1 MAINILDGF
10 SLRAKKFLDARSSFS
25 TLAEMNAWDANSV
38 PEGFITYNEEDKKS
52 YQWDGQKWTE
62 YTAGGGGGG
71 TWTSSDPTAVTV
83 GGLKQG
89 TNLSGK
95 TTQEIIDMMVNPYM
109 PPAIGI
115 SINPSTTLYE
125 IGRDATVTVTAN
137 LTKKTKDITG
147 ARILKNGADLKV
159 ASPDEITAKTF
170 SQASVTFNSDTT
182 FSSKVS
188 DADGEVNGNTIAVKF
203 TRKSFYGLIDA
214 GATVDSDTAIE
225 ALGSNQLTGSKGLT
239 WNNLTANN
247 QKLAYAY
254 PESFGNLTSIK
265 DQNNFDYISS
275 FIKTTVQRDGV
286 NYNVYILRDPMS
298 ITGARVT
305 FA

>member
-10 SLRAKKFLDARSSFS
+10 SLRAKKFLDARSSFA
-25 TLAEMNAWDANSV
+25 TLVEMNAWDSNSV

-125 IGRDATVTVTAN
+125 MGRDATVTVTAN

-159 ASPDEITAKTF
+159 ASSDEITAKTF

-188 DADGEVNGNTIAVKF
+188 DADGEVNGNTINVKF

-239 WNNLTANN
+239 WNNLKANN

>member
-10 SLRAKKFLDARSSFS
+10 SLRAKKFLDARSSFA
-25 TLAEMNAWDANSV
+25 TLDEMNAWDANSV

-52 YQWDGQKWTE
+52 YQWDGQQWTE

-71 TWTSSDPTAVTV
+71 TWTSTDPTAVTV

-109 PPAIGI
+109 PPVIGI

-159 ASPDEITAKTF
+159 ASSDEITAKTF

-188 DADGEVNGNTIAVKF
+188 DADGEVNGNTITAKF

-214 GATVDSDTAIE
+214 GATVDSNTAIE

>member
-10 SLRAKKFLDARSSFS
+10 SLRAKKFLDARSSFA
-25 TLAEMNAWDANSV
+25 TLDEMNAWDANSV

-71 TWTSSDPTAVTV
+71 TWTSTDPTAVTV

-115 SINPSTTLYE
+115 SINPSSTLYE
-125 IGRDATVTVTAN
+125 IGKDATVTITAN

-147 ARILKNGADLKV
+147 ARILKNGTDLKV
-159 ASPDEITAKTF
+159 ASSDELTAKTF

-188 DADGEVNGNTIAVKF
+188 DADGEVNGNTITVKF

>member
-10 SLRAKKFLDARSSFS
+10 SLRAKKFLDARSSFP
-25 TLAEMNAWDANSV
+25 TLVEMNAWDANSV

-109 PPAIGI
+109 PPVIGI
-115 SINPSTTLYE
+115 SINPSSTLYE
-125 IGRDATVTVTAN
+125 IGKDATVTVTAN

-147 ARILKNGADLKV
+147 ARILKNGTDLKV
-159 ASPDEITAKTF
+159 ASSDEITAKTF
-170 SQASVTFNSDTT
+170 SQASVTFNTDTT

-188 DADGEVNGNTIAVKF
+188 DADGEVNGNTINVKF
-203 TRKSFYGLIDA
+203 TRKSFYGLIGA
-214 GATVDSDTAIE
+214 GDTVDSDTAIE

-254 PESFGNLTSIK
+254 PESFGNLASIK
-265 DQNNFDYISS
+265 DQNNFEYLAS
-275 FIKTTVQRDGV
+275 FDKTTVQRDGV

-298 ITGARVT
+298 ITGAKVT
-305 FA
+305 FS

>member
-10 SLRAKKFLDARSSFS
+10 SLRAKKFLDARSSFA
-25 TLAEMNAWDANSV
+25 TLDEMNAWDANSV

-109 PPAIGI
+109 PPVIGI
-115 SINPSTTLYE
+115 SINPSATLYE

-147 ARILKNGADLKV
+147 ARILKNGTDLKV
-159 ASPDEITAKTF
+159 ASSDEITAKTF
-170 SQASVTFNSDTT
+170 NQASVTFNSDTT

-188 DADGEVNGNTIAVKF
+188 DADGEVNGNTITVKF
-203 TRKSFYGLIDA
+203 TRKSFYGLIGA
-214 GATVDSDTAIE
+214 GDTVDSDTAIE
-225 ALGSNQLTGSKGLT
+225 ALSSNQLTGSKGLT

-265 DQNNFDYISS
+265 DQNNFEYLAS
-275 FIKTTVQRDGV
+275 FDKTTVQRDGV

>member
-25 TLAEMNAWDANSV
+25 TLDEMNAWDANSV

-71 TWTSSDPTAVTV
+71 TWTSTDPTAVTV

-109 PPAIGI
+109 PPVIGI
-115 SINPSTTLYE
+115 NINPSTTLYE
-125 IGRDATVTVTAN
+125 IGKDATVTVTAN

-147 ARILKNGADLKV
+147 ARILKNGTDLKV
-159 ASPDEITAKTF
+159 ASSDEITAKTF

-188 DADGEVNGNTIAVKF
+188 DADGEVNGNTINVKF
-203 TRKSFYGLIDA
+203 TRKSFYGLIGA
-214 GATVDSDTAIE
+214 GDTVDSNTAIE

-265 DQNNFDYISS
+265 DQNNFEYLAS
-275 FIKTTVQRDGV
+275 FDKTTVQRDGV

>member
-10 SLRAKKFLDARSSFS
+10 SLRAKKFLDARSSFA

-109 PPAIGI
+109 PPVIGI

-125 IGRDATVTVTAN
+125 IGKDATVTITAN

-147 ARILKNGADLKV
+147 ARILKNGTDLKV
-159 ASPDEITAKTF
+159 ASSDELTAKTF
-170 SQASVTFNSDTT
+170 SQASVTFNTDTT

-188 DADGEVNGNTIAVKF
+188 DADGEVNGNTINVKF

-214 GATVDSDTAIE
+214 GGTVDSDTAIE

>member
-10 SLRAKKFLDARSSFS
+10 SLRAKKFLDARSSFP
-25 TLAEMNAWDANSV
+25 TLDEMNAWDANSV

-109 PPAIGI
+109 PPVIGI
-115 SINPSTTLYE
+115 SINPSSTLYE
-125 IGRDATVTVTAN
+125 IGKDATVTITAN

-147 ARILKNGADLKV
+147 ARILKNGTDLKV
-159 ASPDEITAKTF
+159 ASSDELTAKTF

-188 DADGEVNGNTIAVKF
+188 DADGEVNGNTITVKF

>member
-10 SLRAKKFLDARSSFS
+10 SLRAKKFLDARSSFA
-25 TLAEMNAWDANSV
+25 TLDEMNAWDANSV

-71 TWTSSDPTAVTV
+71 TWTSTDPTAVTV

-109 PPAIGI
+109 PPVIGI
-115 SINPSTTLYE
+115 SINPSSTLYE
-125 IGRDATVTVTAN
+125 IGKDATVTVTAN

-159 ASPDEITAKTF
+159 ASSDEITAKTF
-170 SQASVTFNSDTT
+170 SQANVTFNSDTT

-188 DADGEVNGNTIAVKF
+188 DADGEVNGNTINVKF

-298 ITGARVT
+298 ISGARVT

>member
-10 SLRAKKFLDARSSFS
+10 SLRAKKFLDARSSFA
-25 TLAEMNAWDANSV
+25 TLDEMNAWDANSV

-52 YQWDGQKWTE
+52 YQWDGQQWTE

-71 TWTSSDPTAVTV
+71 TWTSTDPTAVTV

-188 DADGEVNGNTIAVKF
+188 DADGEVNGNTINVKF

>member
-25 TLAEMNAWDANSV
+25 TLDEMNAWDANSV

-159 ASPDEITAKTF
+159 ASSDEITAKTF

-265 DQNNFDYISS
+265 DQNNFEYLAS
-275 FIKTTVQRDGV
+275 FDKTTVQRDGV

>member
-25 TLAEMNAWDANSV
+25 TLDEMNAWDANSV

-71 TWTSSDPTAVTV
+71 TWTSTDPTAVTV

-159 ASPDEITAKTF
+159 ASSDEITAKTF

-225 ALGSNQLTGSKGLT
+225 ALSSNQLTGSKGLT

-265 DQNNFDYISS
+265 DQNNFEYLAS
-275 FIKTTVQRDGV
+275 FDKTTVQRDGV

>member
-10 SLRAKKFLDARSSFS
+10 SLRAKKFLDARSSFA
-25 TLAEMNAWDANSV
+25 TLKEMNAWDANSV

-71 TWTSSDPTAVTV
+71 TWTSTDPTAVTV

-147 ARILKNGADLKV
+147 ARILKNGTDLKV
-159 ASPDEITAKTF
+159 ASSDEITAKTF

-188 DADGEVNGNTIAVKF
+188 DADGEVNGNTITVKF

>member
-10 SLRAKKFLDARSSFS
+10 SLRAKKFLDARSSFA
-25 TLAEMNAWDANSV
+25 TLVEMNAWDANSV

-125 IGRDATVTVTAN
+125 IGKDATVTVTAN

-147 ARILKNGADLKV
+147 ARILKNGTDLKV
-159 ASPDEITAKTF
+159 ASSDEITAKTF

-203 TRKSFYGLIDA
+203 TRKSFYGLIGA
-214 GATVDSDTAIE
+214 GDTVDSNTAIE
-225 ALGSNQLTGSKGLT
+225 ALSSNQLTGSKGLT

-265 DQNNFDYISS
+265 DQNNFEYLAS
-275 FIKTTVQRDGV
+275 FDKTTVQRDGV

>member
-10 SLRAKKFLDARSSFS
+10 SLRAKKFLDARSSFA
-25 TLAEMNAWDANSV
+25 TLDEMNAWDANSV

-52 YQWDGQKWTE
+52 YQWDGQQWTE

-71 TWTSSDPTAVTV
+71 TWTSTDPTAVTV

-188 DADGEVNGNTIAVKF
+188 DADGEVNGNTISVKF

>member
-10 SLRAKKFLDARSSFS
+10 SLRAKKFLDARSSFA
-25 TLAEMNAWDANSV
+25 TLDEMNAWDANSV

-62 YTAGGGGGG
+62 YTTGGGGGG
-71 TWTSSDPTAVTV
+71 TWTSTDPTAVTV

-125 IGRDATVTVTAN
+125 IGKDATVTITAN

-147 ARILKNGADLKV
+147 ARILKNGTDLKV
-159 ASPDEITAKTF
+159 ASSDEITAKTF

-214 GATVDSDTAIE
+214 GATVNSDTAIE

>member
-10 SLRAKKFLDARSSFS
+10 SLRAKKFLDARSSFA
-25 TLAEMNAWDANSV
+25 TLGEMNAWDANSV

-109 PPAIGI
+109 PPVIGI
-115 SINPSTTLYE
+115 SINPSSTLYE
-125 IGRDATVTVTAN
+125 IGKDATVTVTAN

-159 ASPDEITAKTF
+159 ASSDEITAKTF
-170 SQASVTFNSDTT
+170 SQANVTFNTDTT

-188 DADGEVNGNTIAVKF
+188 DADGEVNGNTINVKF

-265 DQNNFDYISS
+265 DQNNFEYLAS
-275 FIKTTVQRDGV
+275 FDKTTVQRDGV

>member
-10 SLRAKKFLDARSSFS
+10 SLRAKKFLDARSSFA
-25 TLAEMNAWDANSV
+25 TLDEMNAWDANSV

-109 PPAIGI
+109 PPVIGI
-115 SINPSTTLYE
+115 SINPSATLYE
-125 IGRDATVTVTAN
+125 IGKDATVTVTAN

-147 ARILKNGADLKV
+147 ARILKNGTDLKV

-188 DADGEVNGNTIAVKF
+188 DADGEVNGNTINVKF
-203 TRKSFYGLIDA
+203 TRKSFYGLIGA
-214 GATVDSDTAIE
+214 GDTVDSDTAIE
-225 ALGSNQLTGSKGLT
+225 ALSSNQLTGSKGLT

-265 DQNNFDYISS
+265 DQNNFEYLAS
-275 FIKTTVQRDGV
+275 FDKTTVQRDGV